1 MIVGDTF
8 ESESVVELDAQS
20 AQERPADGRVA
31 SADEQLRGALVDPA
45 SIEQL
50 AREVTPGPLEGP
62 MLSKAVERV
71 RGSIELRPKGE
82 RRYGVVFRRLLER
95 ESLRVSWFELSRFYR
110 RLEAR
115 GEIRGGYFVSGVSGD
130 STHAA
135 THAAFASSAMR
146 RAART
151 TRSEVGPVP
160 MHARMRGTRPS

>member
-1 MIVGDTF
+1 MPSPSTQVAPSTLASIQAFVSRAGFFWRGGAVALAIVFGASLALAMIVGDTF

-82 RRYGVVFRRLLER
+82 RRYGVVFRAPTAGASVRA
-95 ESLRVSWFELSRFYR
+95 SGSR
-110 RLEAR
+110 
-115 GEIRGGYFVSGVSGD
+115 
-130 STHAA
+130 
-135 THAAFASSAMR
+135 
-146 RAART
+146 
-151 TRSEVGPVP
+151 
-160 MHARMRGTRPS
+160 